1 MSAQFALLIG
11 CKIQFPEFEARR
23 DFHSPKRPKEK
34 KYMVYVLYIY
44 IYGYPC
50 IMMTWLICLAARV
63 SFAVRQGLQMAG
75 RDSRLAQAEL
85 FCHS

>member
-11 CKIQFPEFEARR
+11 CKMQFPEFEARR

-44 IYGYPC
+44 MDIH
-50 IMMTWLICLAARV
+50 V
-63 SFAVRQGLQMAG
+63 
-75 RDSRLAQAEL
+75 
-85 FCHS
+85 